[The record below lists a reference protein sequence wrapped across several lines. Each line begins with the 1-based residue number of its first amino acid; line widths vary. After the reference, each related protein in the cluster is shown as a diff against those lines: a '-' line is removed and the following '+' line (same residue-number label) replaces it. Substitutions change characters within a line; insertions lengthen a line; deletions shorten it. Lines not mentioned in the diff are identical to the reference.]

1 MVYGILNKEEDGTFL
16 HSSLLLLF

>member
-1 MVYGILNKEEDGTFL
+1 MVYGILNKEEDGTLL